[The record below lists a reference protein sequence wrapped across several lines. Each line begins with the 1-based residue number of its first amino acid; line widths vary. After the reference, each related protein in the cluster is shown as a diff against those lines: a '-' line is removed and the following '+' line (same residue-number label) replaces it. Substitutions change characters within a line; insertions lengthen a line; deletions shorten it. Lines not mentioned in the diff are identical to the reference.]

1 MQASRG
7 QNLGKSLFKSEVVNF
22 STKFIVQ
29 MTDTLQSFVCVHFLR
44 IYVRRNDCRGASDQ
58 IESRASNRIL

>member
-7 QNLGKSLFKSEVVNF
+7 QNLGKLLFKSEVVNF

-29 MTDTLQSFVCVHFLR
+29 MTNTLQSFVCVHFLR
-44 IYVRRNDCRGASDQ
+44 IYA
-58 IESRASNRIL
+58 